1 VWEVATAAKAA
12 HVTTVLIAKTSAQEV
27 AASRDSAALHV
38 KDVKYQATLV
48 EREALESVSRV
59 EVENVAALA
68 SARKDAEGFIQK
80 ITLLEGEHR
89 DREVSGRER

>member
-38 KDVKYQATLV
+38 KDVKYQATLA